1 METPIPALTR
11 EVIKQV
17 LGPISNNLA
26 AELVGTAATEAEL
39 REAYAWT
46 TNDEMLVNEMRPM
59 PSGHAAYLIEILEQ
73 LSRHPL
79 EE

>member
-1 METPIPALTR
+1 MEYPVAVMTR
-11 EVIKQV
+11 EAVRQV
-17 LGPISNNLA
+17 LGPVGDSLA
-26 AELVGTAATEAEL
+26 AELVGTAATQAEL

-59 PSGHAAYLIEILEQ
+59 PSERVADLIEILEQ
-73 LSRHPL
+73 LNRHPF